1 MKRTHLLSR
10 TLLAAGLL
18 FSCGALAAPASR
30 VPIDTYIARAWSTL
44 TRSTSDCNSVVDP
57 KLHTTPA
64 LYLPHG
70 MPLPADLRAMQ
81 THCKVDVRW
90 LPRPITALG
99 SFDGRSLPVQ
109 GLLYLPHPY
118 VVPGGRFNEMYG
130 WDSYF
135 IELGLLADGR
145 VHLARG
151 IVENFL
157 FEVRHYGGVLNA
169 NRTYYLTRS
178 QPPFL
183 AAMVRAL
190 LADPHAFA
198 SPAAAHAWLAQAYP
212 LIVRNYEIWT
222 RPAHRAGDTGLARF
236 WDYGGHGPV
245 PEMDTPGYWRGI
257 IRWLLA
263 HPAQNRG
270 YLVKAPLHPD
280 AAQIAALA
288 RSSCNIAHSAA
299 CARAW
304 YGGYRLS
311 AKFYEGDRAMR
322 ESGFDTTF
330 VFGPFGGSTAEYA
343 PVGLNA
349 LLYRYEADLAHF
361 ARELG
366 RPAEARQWT
375 QAVDARR
382 AAIDKYLWHPR
393 RGLYLDYDFASGKP
407 AAYPFVSTF
416 WPLWAGAA
424 SPAQARAVRDHLA
437 LFDRRGGLQTSPIRS
452 GAQWDAPFGW
462 APTNWLAAKGLD
474 DYGFTHAARRIAR
487 QFTATVRGVYD
498 QRGAIYEKY
507 DMLTASSDVKIKAG
521 YTQNVVGFGW
531 TNAAY
536 LELQRLLEP
545 HPRASITR
553 H

>member
-1 MKRTHLLSR
+1 MKRTRLLSH
-10 TLLAAGLL
+10 TLLSAGLL
-18 FSCGALAAPASR
+18 FSCGALAAPPPR
-30 VPIDTYIARAWSTL
+30 VPIDTYIARAWTTL

-64 LYLPHG
+64 LYLPYG
-70 MPLPADLRAMQ
+70 MPVPADVRAMQ
-81 THCKVDVRW
+81 AHCKVDVRN

-99 SFDGRSLPVQ
+99 SFDGRGLPVQ

-157 FEVRHYGGVLNA
+157 FEVQHYGGVLNA

-183 AAMVRAL
+183 AEMVRAL
-190 LADPHAFA
+190 LAAPGAFPSA
-198 SPAAAHAWLAQAYP
+198 AAAHDWLAQAYP

-222 RPAHRAGDTGLARF
+222 RPGHRAGGTGLARF

-245 PEMDTPGYWRGI
+245 PEMDTPGYWRGV

-263 HPAQNRG
+263 HPAQDRG

-288 RSSCNIAHSAA
+288 HNSCNIAHSAA

-330 VFGPFGGSTAEYA
+330 VFGPYGGSTADYA

-349 LLYRYEADLAHF
+349 LLYRYALDLAGF
-361 ARELG
+361 AHRLG
-366 RPAEARQWT
+366 LAQDVRRWRAA
-375 QAVDARR
+375 ADARR
-382 AAIDKYLWHPR
+382 AAMDKYLWHPR
-393 RGLYLDYDFASGKP
+393 LGLYLDYDFASSRP
-407 AAYPFVSTF
+407 AAYPFVTTF

-424 SPAQARAVRDHLA
+424 SPAQARAVRSHLA
-437 LFDRRGGLQTSPIRS
+437 LFDRRGGLMTSTLDS

-462 APTNWLAAKGLD
+462 APTNWLAAKGLA
-474 DYGFTHAARRIAR
+474 DYGFMDDAHRIAR
-487 QFTATVRGVYD
+487 QFTATVHGVYRR
-498 QRGAIYEKY
+498 RGAIYEKY
-507 DMLTASSDVKIKAG
+507 DMRTASSDVVIKAG

-531 TNAAY
+531 TNGVY
-536 LELQRLLEP
+536 LRLRRLLRQTP
-545 HPRASITR
+545 AS